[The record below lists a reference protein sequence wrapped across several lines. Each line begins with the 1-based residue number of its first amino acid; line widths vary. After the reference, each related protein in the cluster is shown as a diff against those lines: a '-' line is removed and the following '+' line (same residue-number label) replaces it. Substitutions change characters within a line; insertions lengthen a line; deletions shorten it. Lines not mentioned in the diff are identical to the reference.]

1 MSAVPIAGYLV
12 PADPPPLPDA
22 MERRVETLTG
32 GLAQA
37 IELDRDVS
45 LLLLV
50 PNGLATAWRDADPA
64 QLVSSSAPEL
74 AAAPG
79 GADEPVGRVDQAAP
93 RLVVLMG
100 GQTLGSVPLVAG
112 SQRPV
117 PDSGGGGEVV
127 ELAIL
132 GWELHAGTLRGPGD
146 FGSRLELAWRRSDR
160 AGDTFEPA
168 PLNAQLLARLG
179 TGGSGGEAGP

>member
-1 MSAVPIAGYLV
+1 MSAVPIAGHLV
-12 PADPPPLPDA
+12 PADPAPLA
-22 MERRVETLTG
+22 AGMERRVETLTG
-32 GLAQA
+32 GLAQVIA
-37 IELDRDVS
+37 LDRDVS

-64 QLVSSSAPEL
+64 QPVSSSAPQL
-74 AAAPG
+74 APASP

-93 RLVVLMG
+93 RLVVTMAAR
-100 GQTLGSVPLVAG
+100 TLGSVALVAG
-112 SQRPV
+112 MRRSV

-132 GWELHAGTLRGPGD
+132 GWELHAGTLRGAGD

-160 AGDTFEPA
+160 AGDTFQP
-168 PLNAQLLARLG
+168 PPPNPQLLARLA
-179 TGGSGGEAGP
+179 TGAGEAGP